1 MDRLNEMAKKN
12 KKFTHP
18 KRFLVIKFE
27 DIHKNPKKIS
37 KKLSSFLNIPFDKN
51 MIDEK
56 LWPKLLKNNIYQVN
70 ISSFNK
76 KKFSVFFREE
86 NF

>member
-1 MDRLNEMAKKN
+1 
-12 KKFTHP
+12 
-18 KRFLVIKFE
+18 
-27 DIHKNPKKIS
+27 
-37 KKLSSFLNIPFDKN
+37 

-76 KKFSVFFREE
+76 KKFSVFQRRELLIGKKRY
-86 NF
+86 